1 MERWRLIVT
10 GLVQGVGFR
19 PFLYNLARKN
29 SLTGWV
35 RNNSAG
41 VEVEVE
47 GSIANLRRFLNQ
59 IREEAPTAA
68 QIETVD
74 YRTVPIR
81 PEETGFAI
89 ISSANEGVSGSPLP
103 DQGICFDCSEEFNNR
118 DNRRYHHPFI
128 SCAIC
133 GPRFSIIEDLPFDR
147 DRTTMVDYRLC
158 DRCRTE
164 YSDFRDRRFH
174 AQTIACP
181 QCGPSL
187 WFTDSQGQRA
197 SQNPGLEAR
206 RILKSGGILG
216 IKGIGGYHLAVN
228 AFSDIA
234 VRKLRERKERD
245 RRPFAVLFRD
255 LAAVKEHCLVS
266 DEDERLLLDPA
277 RPIVLLR
284 QRENSKIAREVN
296 PGLKEIGAFLPY
308 TGIQLLLFDEELTA
322 LVMTSGNRS
331 GEPLIIHNE
340 AAIRNLSHMVDG
352 FLVHDRKINWGLDDS
367 VVRSQRGKTIGIR
380 RSRGYVPAPL
390 KMESDLAPLLACGA
404 QQKNTFAL
412 TKDNLVY
419 LSSHQGDLDNLA
431 AFLRYKETIAGL
443 QRLLKCQP
451 KYAVHDL
458 HPDYN
463 STIYALG
470 SGLETLGVQH
480 HLAHIASAIAGRGI
494 KGPVIGVALDGSG
507 YGTDGKVWGG
517 EFFAGVGGNWFRK
530 GHLQYYPLPGGEAAI
545 REPWRMAAS
554 YLNGIAPEFVEEWL
568 ADSGLASEWRSI
580 KMAVDQGINAP
591 NTSSM
596 GRLFDAAAV
605 LAGSIKEVS
614 YEGEAA
620 IWFEHRAD
628 LTNPGIYQF
637 EVDTKG
643 DMLLIDPGV
652 ILDQVRRDLGR
663 LSVGAISA
671 KFHRTIAAMVEK
683 VCGYLRKEIG
693 ADQVV
698 LAGGVFQNRL
708 LLDLVWEGLERKEFK
723 VFVPEIVPIND
734 AGIALGQAW
743 LGSRMIERGI
753 DDVFSDTR

>member
-1 MERWRLIVT
+1 MERWRLIIT

-47 GSIANLRRFLNQ
+47 GSIANLRQFSNQ
-59 IREEAPTAA
+59 IREEAPAAA

-74 YRTVPIR
+74 YLTVPIR
-81 PEETGFAI
+81 PEETDFVI
-89 ISSANEGVSGSPLP
+89 IPSTSEGISGSPLP
-103 DQGICFDCSEEFNNR
+103 DQGICSLCLAEFNDRN
-118 DNRRYHHPFI
+118 NRRYHHPFN

-147 DRTTMVDYRLC
+147 DRTTMAGYRLC
-158 DRCRTE
+158 DRCRAE
-164 YSDFRDRRFH
+164 YSDFKDRRFH

-181 QCGPSL
+181 QCGPLL
-187 WFTDSQGQRA
+187 WFADAKGQRVA
-197 SQNPGLEAR
+197 QDPGSEAR
-206 RILKSGGILG
+206 RILKADGILG
-216 IKGIGGYHLAVN
+216 IKGIGGYHLAAN
-228 AFSDIA
+228 AFSNIA
-234 VRKLRERKERD
+234 VQMLRERKERD

-255 LAAVKEHCLVS
+255 LVVVKEHCIVS

-284 QRENSKIAREVN
+284 QRDNSKIAREVN

-340 AAIRNLSHMVDG
+340 AAIQNLSHMVDG

-390 KMESDLAPLLACGA
+390 KMESNLAPLLACGA

-412 TKDNLVY
+412 TKGNLVY
-419 LSSHQGDLDNLA
+419 LSSHQGDLDNLP

-443 QRLLKCQP
+443 QRLLKSQP

-470 SGLETLGVQH
+470 SGLKPLGVQH
-480 HLAHIASAIAGRGI
+480 HLAHIASVIAGRSI
-494 KGPVIGVALDGSG
+494 NGPVIGVALDGSG

-517 EFFAGVGGNWFRK
+517 EFFTGMGVNWSRK

-554 YLNGIAPEFVEEWL
+554 YLSGMAPEFVEEWL
-568 ADSGLASEWRSI
+568 ANNGLASKWRSI
-580 KMAVDQGINAP
+580 KMAVNQGINTP
-591 NTSSM
+591 DTSSM

-605 LAGSIKEVS
+605 LVGSIKAVS

-620 IWFEHRAD
+620 IWFEHQAD
-628 LTNPGIYQF
+628 LTNPGTYQF
-637 EVDTKG
+637 EIDTKSN
-643 DMLLIDPGV
+643 MLRIDPGM
-652 ILDQVRRDLGR
+652 ILDQVRQDLGR
-663 LSVGAISA
+663 LSIGAISA
-671 KFHRTIAAMVEK
+671 KFHRTIAAMVET
-683 VCGYLRKEIG
+683 VCVHLRKEVG

-708 LLDLVWEGLERKEFK
+708 LLDLVWEGLEQKEFK

-743 LGSRMIERGI
+743 LGSQMIERGI
-753 DDVFSDTR
+753 DDVFSGTR